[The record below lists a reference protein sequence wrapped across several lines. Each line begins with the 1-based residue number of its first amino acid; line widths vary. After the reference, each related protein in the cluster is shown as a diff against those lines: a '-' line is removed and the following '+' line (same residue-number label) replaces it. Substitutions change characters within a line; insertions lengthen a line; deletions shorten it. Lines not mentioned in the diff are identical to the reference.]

1 MPNFDHRHPH
11 QPERKPKPKT
21 FGRNALSAAAAAAAI
36 GLGGALL
43 AVFLRSKKN
52 PAEHAAPDLALDK
65 PRPSADD
72 RAPAAFRPDPTA
84 VPTKAERESLRPAT
98 GPAPSFAADRGSTL
112 G

>member
-1 MPNFDHRHPH
+1 MPKPHHPDKH
-11 QPERKPKPKT
+11 APKPKSKT
-21 FGRNALSAAAAAAAI
+21 LGINALSIGAAAI

-43 AVFLRSKKN
+43 AVFLRSKAN

-65 PRPSADD
+65 HRPGATD
-72 RAPAAFRPDPTA
+72 RAPDAFRPDPTA

>member
-1 MPNFDHRHPH
+1 MPKFDHRHPH
-11 QPERKPKPKT
+11 QPDRKPKPKT
-21 FGRNALSAAAAAAAI
+21 FGRNALSIGAAAI

-65 PRPSADD
+65 PRPGADD
-72 RAPAAFRPDPTA
+72 RAPDAFRPDPTA

-98 GPAPSFAADRGSTL
+98 GPAPSFAGDRGSTL